1 MPEPSEKNGASV
13 KPTADG
19 GGKPVRL
26 VFRKNQRLT
35 HAKQYAK
42 VYARRCSVNRA
53 QVRIYAELN
62 GTEPAI
68 TRLGLSVGRKFGPAV
83 ARNRFKRLIREA
95 FRLSQRELPTGL
107 DLIVQ
112 SHPHETL
119 TLDGYRELLLIA
131 ARSLDHRLRGGREG
145 GPAKGN
151 VRDGR

>member
-13 KPTADG
+13 KTTADG
-19 GGKPVRL
+19 GGKPARL

-119 TLDGYRELLLIA
+119 TLDGYRELLLGA

-145 GPAKGN
+145 RQEKRSKP
-151 VRDGR
+151 DGR

>member
-1 MPEPSEKNGASV
+1 MPEPSEKNGASAEST
-13 KPTADG
+13 KG
-19 GGKPVRL
+19 GAGKPARL
-26 VFRKNQRLT
+26 IFRKNQRLT

-95 FRLSQRELPTGL
+95 FRLSQRELPVGI

-131 ARSLDHRLRGGREG
+131 ARSLDQRLRGGREA
-145 GPAKGN
+145 GPAKGTA
-151 VRDGR
+151 RDGR